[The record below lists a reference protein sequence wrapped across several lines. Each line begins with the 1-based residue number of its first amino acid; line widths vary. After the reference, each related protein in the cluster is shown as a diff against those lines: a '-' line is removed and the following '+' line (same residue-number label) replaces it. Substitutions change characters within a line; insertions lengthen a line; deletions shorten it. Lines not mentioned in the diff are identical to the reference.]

1 MEEFL
6 KEEDLIKMKDA
17 VDKAA
22 DSTIP
27 FPIVKDGN
35 IAVVGD
41 ANKTELNKHDFKIA
55 FRIPDGNGGH
65 MTKEVEY
72 KDVYLTPRRSVTA
85 SRLITSMMPLFRKV
99 KKDKTISEYE
109 LDEIREMVDEMDDNV
124 IDLMYKLV
132 STVVGVS
139 EELTDYMIPKSV
151 LDSVMQILKDYPDL
165 VNTGDAFFGF

>member
-1 MEEFL
+1 MANIL
-6 KEEDLIKMKDA
+6 REEDLLKMKES

-27 FPIVKDGN
+27 FPIVKDGD

-41 ANKTELNKHDFKIA
+41 VNKTELNKHDFKIA
-55 FRIPDGNGGH
+55 FRVPNGEGGH
-65 MTKEVEY
+65 TTREVEY

-99 KKDKTISEYE
+99 KENGDISEYSDAE
-109 LDEIREMVDEMDDNV
+109 MREMVDEMDDNV

-132 STVVGVS
+132 ATVVGVND
-139 EELTDYMIPKSV
+139 ELADFMIPKSV
-151 LDSVMQILKDYPDL
+151 LDAVLQILKDYPDL